1 MTRQEFDLAFAIHID
16 QTEGYNAAQLAI
28 LNEDTFQNVEHI
40 DADDRIARSAVNDAM
55 AHAAKSFKVAE
66 ARDNA

>member
-55 AHAAKSFKVAE
+55 AYAANSFKVVE
-66 ARDNA
+66 AG